1 MTFLAPEVINLL
13 ASSFFTNWPT
23 DFDSKTDVPTSLPH
37 DGASV
42 LACAYQLK
50 VRSQNPK
57 DFEHGFSQRLWVKFA
72 IFLLNSTSVDACAI
86 YGGAQNINFIWLRF
100 LLFSL
105 TTLVCLFLDRYKHAS
120 GNACYLGGI
129 RIC

>member
-57 DFEHGFSQRLWVKFA
+57 DFEHWFSQRLWVKFA
-72 IFLLNSTSVDACAI
+72 MFLLNSPHD
-86 YGGAQNINFIWLRF
+86 GARLLTRAQSINFTIHIFTIFINNLI
-100 LLFSL
+100 LFIFS
-105 TTLVCLFLDRYKHAS
+105 
-120 GNACYLGGI
+120 
-129 RIC
+129 